1 MLKCVFLPTT
11 VANERNRARKKD
23 VRDRHTSLLFHRPP
37 EADDFI
43 FPRFLIAPTHVIRSC
58 VTWFPLINTPKLYS
72 GAREK
77 KWCFLVRDDDQ
88 LTHRHILIN
97 RTELVGWCYFGPH
110 RFRLVCR
117 LWFLLNSDNV
127 ASLHSS
133 LSPRSRLA
141 TKLSRDRGRW
151 RRESECYYVDCGS
164 SLGSWMGNNHWEE
177 TTIKIG
183 WKKKNGRMKETFT
196 PNREYI
202 RKSNDTESSF
212 YGELFLFHPRKMSTC
227 R

>member
-43 FPRFLIAPTHVIRSC
+43 FPRVLIAPTHVIRSC

-117 LWFLLNSDNV
+117 LVISLKQWQRGFPTFVVIAKIQVGNKTFERSGQMEKREWMLLC
-127 ASLHSS
+127 
-133 LSPRSRLA
+133 RLL
-141 TKLSRDRGRW
+141 K
-151 RRESECYYVDCGS
+151 
-164 SLGSWMGNNHWEE
+164 
-177 TTIKIG
+177 
-183 WKKKNGRMKETFT
+183 
-196 PNREYI
+196 
-202 RKSNDTESSF
+202 
-212 YGELFLFHPRKMSTC
+212 
-227 R
+227 